1 MSAIETPAGEERS
14 SIPGSHRLA
23 VETNLV
29 EEATLANDSTD
40 AWSPQATLA
49 RDIPRVMGM
58 TQTVSPGQDSL
69 HAVPQPAI
77 IRIACRVA
85 NCNLRSP

>member
-1 MSAIETPAGEERS
+1 MRAIGMPTGRERS
-14 SIPGSHRLA
+14 STPDSH
-23 VETNLV
+23 VV
-29 EEATLANDSTD
+29 VEATLSNDSIV
-40 AWSPQATLA
+40 AWRPQATLA

-58 TQTVSPGQDSL
+58 TQTVSPSPEP
-69 HAVPQPAI
+69 AV

>member
-1 MSAIETPAGEERS
+1 MSAIETPTGVERS
-14 SIPGSHRLA
+14 STLA
-23 VETNLV
+23 AVRTNLV
-29 EEATLANDSTD
+29 EATLANDSRV
-40 AWSPQATLA
+40 AWRPQATLA

-58 TQTVSPGQDSL
+58 TQTVSPSPEP
-69 HAVPQPAI
+69 AV